1 MIIVRD
7 GIIAEI
13 IVMGKYIVLL
23 CVIGCSSEPVGNSSA
38 GQTNDCYTTYQAV
51 DTNYCATIYCYEC
64 KNGDKGCGTTPAL
77 GANYVGQWCL
87 KEGGQTY
94 YYVCGVNNQNEAW
107 VYCNY
112 HGQ

>member
-38 GQTNDCYTTYQAV
+38 GQTNDCHTTYQAV
-51 DTNYCATIYCYEC
+51 ELRPHSS
-64 KNGDKGCGTTPAL
+64 K
-77 GANYVGQWCL
+77 
-87 KEGGQTY
+87 
-94 YYVCGVNNQNEAW
+94 
-107 VYCNY
+107 
-112 HGQ
+112 